1 MDPKLT
7 GKIISDK
14 RKEKGLNQIQLGELL
29 NVSNRT
35 ISKWEKGDGYPDI
48 TLLPEISQC
57 LDISIDELLKGQSHQ
72 PAPAPDEK
80 EGEKKSRVKLLNDF
94 KLCFIV
100 SLFLAICGAT
110 LGGITELYCIW
121 AFPILFYTHWEIM
134 FAAVSLFAV
143 IASVFVFVIGI
154 FRLHIEHTKREIIA
168 LAKNKALILFIILA
182 VFPLT
187 FMARVIDFSA
197 FGVFMPGIMLVTV
210 VILTVMVILAY
221 KRVKNDKNN

>member
-57 LDISIDELLKGQSHQ
+57 LDISIDELLTGQSPQ
-72 PAPAPDEK
+72 PAFAPDEK
-80 EGEKKSRVKLLNDF
+80 AEEKKSSVKLLNDF

-100 SLFLAICGAT
+100 SLFLAICGAS

-143 IASVFVFVIGI
+143 IASVFVFVLGI
-154 FRLHIEHTKREIIA
+154 FRLHIEYTRQEIIA
-168 LAKNKALILFIILA
+168 LAKNKALILFILLA

-197 FGVFMPGIMLVTV
+197 IGVFTPVIMLVTV
-210 VILTVMVILAY
+210 VILTVTVILSY
-221 KRVKNDKNN
+221 KRIKNDKNN